1 MACSSQ
7 DLGAPSNEV
16 TALNLNSLQEMESPI
31 KMGVKKAATIAS
43 GFGFFLSQEQ
53 SNIVTINE
61 TSLHRMETGKICYS

>member
-7 DLGAPSNEV
+7 DVGAPSNEV

-43 GFGFFLSQEQ
+43 GFFFL
-53 SNIVTINE
+53 
-61 TSLHRMETGKICYS
+61 TGTKQYCHNK

>member
-7 DLGAPSNEV
+7 DVGAPSNEV

-43 GFGFFLSQEQ
+43 GFFFSQEQ